1 MEKKHLDD
9 MFTLQFYLNIVAY
22 TVQCNVELKEL
33 KQFKNICVISII

>member
-22 TVQCNVELKEL
+22 TVQCNVELKDGYNSKIDVL
-33 KQFKNICVISII
+33 YL